1 MTDPPD
7 GTDAPDGVVPT
18 PDEERLLDALRRALP
33 DERPPPGFLSRAEQ
47 LLTYLDLERDL
58 AELLEQP
65 AEPAGMRGGGSGAAR
80 AFGTAAGSVAIDV
93 TVARAPVAAQVLAGA
108 LVSVTLEARAG
119 VVAVTSPDPL
129 GRFAFHDVAP
139 GPARLTLRLTTTA
152 VVTDWFLV

>member
-1 MTDPPD
+1 MTDAPG
-7 GTDAPDGVVPT
+7 GTDAPDGGVPT
-18 PDEERLLDALRRALP
+18 PDEQRLLDALRRAVP
-33 DERPPPGFLSRAEQ
+33 DEQPPPGFISRAEQ

-65 AEPAGMRGGGSGAAR
+65 AEPVGMRGGDSGAAL
-80 AFGTAAGSVAIDV
+80 AFGTADGSVAIDV
-93 TVARAPVAAQVLAGA
+93 TVDRATVTAQVLAGA
-108 LVSVTLEARAG
+108 VVSVGLETRTG

-139 GPARLTLRLTTTA
+139 GPTRLSLRRTTTA